1 MFLYYI
7 TDRKQ
12 LSANRDESAR
22 LVLARIA
29 AAANLGI
36 DAIQL
41 REKDLT
47 ARELVELG
55 LRAAELVR
63 VNSSNSRIRTK
74 LLINSRVDVSIA
86 SGADGVH
93 LRSDDVSAAEARAVF
108 VHAGVSSPLI
118 GVSCHT
124 VQEVLLAEGHG
135 ADFAVHGPV
144 FEKANQASETTGLVG
159 LEEVCRRPGAAQHRM
174 PVVALGGVETTNAVD
189 CLKAGASGVAG
200 IRLFQNGNLIETVAS
215 LRAGYEGPSKTYTAS
230 PRKRSSRPST

>member
-12 LSANRDESAR
+12 FSANRDESAR

-29 AAANLGI
+29 AAANAGV

-63 VNSSNSRIRTK
+63 ANSSNSSMRTK

-86 SGADGVH
+86 TGAAGVH
-93 LRSDDVSAAEARAVF
+93 LRSDDLSAADARAVF
-108 VHAGVSSPLI
+108 VHAGASSPLI

-124 VQEVLLAEGHG
+124 VQEVLLAEGQG
-135 ADFAVHGPV
+135 ADFAVYGPV
-144 FEKANQASETTGLVG
+144 FEKASQASEPTGLVG
-159 LEEVCRRPGAAQHRM
+159 LEEVCRRPGATQHRM
-174 PVVALGGVETTNAVD
+174 PIVALGGIHTTNAVA
-189 CLKAGASGVAG
+189 CLAAGASGVAG
-200 IRLFQNGNLIETVAS
+200 IRLFQSGNLIETVAR
-215 LRAGYEGPSKTYTAS
+215 LRAGLPRTAQDLY
-230 PRKRSSRPST
+230 R